1 MSKHSKNKLL
11 SKNMAPKQAFSWQ
24 KLKEAY
30 YANYQFHNFL
40 FGLLL
45 EQVYILKCSKA
56 HFLYCTVQQRCTASL
71 SDTLCFSSCPFNHF
85 IIFVGSK
92 MIVLFMS
99 AEKFSSSFFQGR
111 SANSITSYHVAFCH

>member
-45 EQVYILKCSKA
+45 EKVYIL
-56 HFLYCTVQQRCTASL
+56 
-71 SDTLCFSSCPFNHF
+71 
-85 IIFVGSK
+85 
-92 MIVLFMS
+92 
-99 AEKFSSSFFQGR
+99 
-111 SANSITSYHVAFCH
+111 